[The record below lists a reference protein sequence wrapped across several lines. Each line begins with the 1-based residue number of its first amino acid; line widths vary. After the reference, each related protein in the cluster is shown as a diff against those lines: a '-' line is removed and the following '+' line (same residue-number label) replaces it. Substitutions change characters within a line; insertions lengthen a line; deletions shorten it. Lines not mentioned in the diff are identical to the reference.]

1 MGAGVVV
8 VVVVVVVVAGFRL
21 TAVSTERLIN
31 ISVYIPSIFSVKVSL
46 N

>member
-1 MGAGVVV
+1 MGAG
-8 VVVVVVVVAGFRL
+8 VVVVVVAGFRL
-21 TAVSTERLIN
+21 TAVSTERLIH